1 MDMAASPGAVPVEE
15 YEYEFSCSEQVSEKS
30 LLTRIRSYET
40 LPPNFS
46 LADNML
52 AGAFA
57 GIAVRPSLSIR
68 AHLLVS
74 DLEAHIEAGAHCYVP
89 C

>member
-1 MDMAASPGAVPVEE
+1 MEMASPSPGAVPVEDE
-15 YEYEFSCSEQVSEKS
+15 YEYALSPIKRFSKQV
-30 LLTRIRSYET
+30 LMPGLSYET

-57 GIAVRPSLSIR
+57 GIAVLHP
-68 AHLLVS
+68 LLRS
-74 DLEAHIEAGAHCYVP
+74 
-89 C
+89 

>member
-1 MDMAASPGAVPVEE
+1 MEMASPSPGAVPIEE
-15 YEYEFSCSEQVSEKS
+15 YEYALSPSICFSEQG
-30 LLTRIRSYET
+30 LTSSPSYET

-57 GIAVRPSLSIR
+57 GIAV
-68 AHLLVS
+68 
-74 DLEAHIEAGAHCYVP
+74 
-89 C
+89 